1 MKAKE
6 GDRIVVRAPHQG
18 ERDRDGE
25 IIEVKGAD
33 GAPPYWVQW
42 SDTGH
47 TGLYFP
53 SADAYIA
60 TPA

>member
-1 MKAKE
+1 MKAKP

-25 IIEVKGAD
+25 VLEVKGAD
-33 GAPPYWVQW
+33 GAPPYWVKW
-42 SDTGH
+42 SDGH
-47 TGLYFP
+47 TGLYYP

-60 TPA
+60 APA